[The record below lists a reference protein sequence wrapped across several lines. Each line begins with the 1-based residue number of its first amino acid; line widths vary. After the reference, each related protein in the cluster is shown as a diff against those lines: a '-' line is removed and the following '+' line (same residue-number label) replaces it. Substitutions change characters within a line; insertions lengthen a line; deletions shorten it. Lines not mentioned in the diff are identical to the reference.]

1 VKKLHILLLEDD
13 PLDAELTLARL
24 NAAGIEAEAVRVDK
38 RTPFIEALQS
48 NNFDLILADYSLP
61 SFDGASALELT
72 RQHQPEVPFI
82 FVSGVIGEEKAIES
96 LKQGATDYV
105 LKHRLDRLAPSV
117 HRALR
122 EAQAQRERRS
132 AEEALR
138 VLAEASNVLSA
149 SLDYN
154 ATLSNIARLAVPFFA
169 DFCVVDVI
177 ADDGAIERVAVAHAD
192 PVKQPIAQRL
202 MQFPPARDGLHPLLR
217 SLRTGQP
224 EIMQHVFTD
233 EVLAA
238 AHNDEHIEIH
248 RQLGSSSLMFVPMV
262 AQTRVLGTLTFVRDQ
277 SGAVYTTVDL
287 ARAQDLARRA
297 ALAVDNARLYR
308 EAQDANRTKDE
319 FLATISHEL
328 RTPLMAIVGWTH
340 MLKYQQLDEATAE
353 KALDTIE
360 RNAKAQATLI
370 SDILDVSRIVT
381 GKLQLETGPV
391 DLGLVIEAAMES
403 VYPAAQAKNIR
414 LDFHAAP
421 DVDMVLGDAD
431 RLQQVIWNLMSNAI
445 KFTPSGGCIRVELEQ
460 IEAQVQIRVRDD
472 GQGIDPEFLPY
483 VFDRFR
489 QADGTSTRT
498 HGGLGLGLAIVRHL
512 VELHGGSVQAQSDG
526 DGKGATFIV
535 NLLAYSVAA
544 PARVTAAGTKASEP
558 EQEPVRIELPLL
570 DGLHIL
576 VVDDEVDALD
586 MLSLALRTQGAQVT
600 ETSSAVDALAAW
612 QANRPDL
619 LISDIAMP
627 GQSGY
632 ELLRQ
637 IRQMETQNHQLD
649 GQRTPAIALTAYARL
664 EDRERALAAGFQV
677 HAVKPIDATTLLQ
690 LVADITRPQPDRSS
704 VSALQAEDENNLT
717 KVL

>member
-13 PLDAELTLARL
+13 PRDAELTLAKL
-24 NAAGIEAEAVRVDK
+24 SAAGIEAEAMRVDK
-38 RTPFIEALQS
+38 RTPFIEALQG

-61 SFDGASALELT
+61 SFDGGAALELT

-105 LKHRLDRLAPSV
+105 LKHRLERLAPSV

-132 AEEALR
+132 AEEVLR

-154 ATLSNIARLAVPFFA
+154 ATLTNIARLAVPFFA

-192 PVKQPIAQRL
+192 AARQPIAQRL
-202 MQFPPARDGLHPLLR
+202 MQFPPSRDGLHPLLR

-224 EIMQHVFTD
+224 EIVQHVFTD

-262 AQTRVLGTLTFVRDQ
+262 AQSRVLGTLTFVRDE
-277 SGAVYTTVDL
+277 SGAVYTPLDL
-287 ARAQDLARRA
+287 ARAGDLARRA

-308 EAQDANRTKDE
+308 EAQEANRTKDE

-328 RTPLMAIVGWTH
+328 RTPLMAILGWTH
-340 MLKYQQLDEATAE
+340 MLKYQPLDKDTAD

-360 RNAKAQATLI
+360 RNAKAQAKLI

-381 GKLQLETGPV
+381 GKLQLEAGRI
-391 DLGLVIEAAMES
+391 DLHTVIEAALEG

-414 LDFHAAP
+414 LDFTRMP

-431 RLQQVIWNLMSNAI
+431 RLQQVVWNLLSNAI
-445 KFTPSGGCIRVELEQ
+445 KFTPSGGCIRVELKQ
-460 IEAQVQIRVRDD
+460 HEAQVQIKVRDD

-483 VFDRFR
+483 VFERFR

-512 VELHGGSVQAQSDG
+512 VELHGGSVQAHSDG
-526 DGKGATFIV
+526 LGKGATFIV

-544 PARVTAAGTKASEP
+544 ASSRIAAGGMESRELEETVDSS
-558 EQEPVRIELPLL
+558 ELPSLL
-570 DGLHIL
+570 GLHVL
-576 VVDDEVDALD
+576 VVDDEPDALE
-586 MLSLALRTQGAQVT
+586 MLSLTLRTQGAQVT
-600 ETSSAVDALAAW
+600 AASSVADAFVAW
-612 QANRPDL
+612 HSTRPDV

-627 GQSGY
+627 EQSGY
-632 ELLRQ
+632 DLIRQ
-637 IRQMETQNHQLD
+637 IRDWETKHHQID
-649 GQRTPAIALTAYARL
+649 GQRTPAIALTAYARP
-664 EDRERALAAGFQV
+664 EDRERVLAAGFQV
-677 HAVKPIDATTLLQ
+677 HVAKPVETARILQ
-690 LVADITRPQPDRSS
+690 LVVKIAHRRETAVIDSP
-704 VSALQAEDENNLT
+704 A
-717 KVL
+717 